1 MYRLLNLAGAILLL
15 IVLAPVMIP
24 AAIAIRLDSR
34 GPAVFKQTR
43 VGQFDRY
50 FTLYKFRT
58 MHVGTPDLPS
68 EMVSKDDQK
77 FTRVGRFLRRFSIDE
92 LPQLFN
98 IIRGDLNFIGPRP
111 ALYNQ
116 YKLIAMRKAAGINK
130 LKPGVTGWAQVNG
143 RENISLER
151 KVELDKYYMDNR
163 SWLLNVR
170 ILWLTILKS
179 ITGADLYREKHNGN
193 DNFNPKERKPPFP
206 S

>member
-15 IVLAPVMIP
+15 IVLAPVMIL

-43 VGQFDRY
+43 VGQFDQY